1 VIKLKKF
8 PLEKQDGQ
16 KDCGPACLSMIIK
29 YYGGY
34 LSISKIRD
42 LVKTNRNG
50 TNAYDLLE
58 GANQIG
64 FTGYGLNYNLLDE
77 DNSFYL
83 PAIAHVIINFNQH
96 FLVVYEINRKKKTL
110 YVADPATGKKKMS
123 FEEFNKISTNKW
135 LILYPNRPI
144 VKEKRITFLD
154 FIKTIANKKQI
165 ILLTS
170 LSLLEIIISLIF
182 FTILKQML
190 ETNFSLLIFFI
201 IIIKYLIIYLKDNCI
216 LKYSLDYQNHWMEK
230 SFSNILSLPYAYY
243 RNRTT
248 GEMVSRINDIE
259 NMGQAISIISIIG
272 TNIILIIITSI
283 FLFKLNSI
291 LFLISLFFAFLYIIY
306 SVIFSSK
313 IKNSLE
319 LLKQDNSI
327 LNSYMTEAITGFES
341 VKGQN
346 LESNIISNFKSR
358 NKSFLNTL
366 KSYQKQKN
374 KIYHIRDLTNDF
386 SLILLFTVGIYL
398 ENNNLLTYSNF
409 ILFYTLFNF
418 FLDPFKNLIEIKYL
432 LDEQKISFKRI
443 MELNTKEEEKEKIES
458 GIIRFKNTTLEKNNW
473 NLKNINLSIYPKDKI
488 MIIGHSGSGKSTLL
502 KHIKQYY
509 QTNNIYINNQPLK
522 NVSLKEQITYISQ
535 NEILFTDTLYNNITM
550 GSNIDNKTL
559 NKIIKICR
567 LNSIIKR
574 NPLGIM
580 MLIEENGFNLSGGE
594 KQRIILARAL
604 SQNKNYLFIDEGL
617 GEVDTNLER
626 KILKDLFKYYQDKT
640 ILFVTHRLDNMDLFS
655 KVIKFD
661 KEVELIKKEE

>member
-1 VIKLKKF
+1 
-8 PLEKQDGQ
+8 
-16 KDCGPACLSMIIK
+16 
-29 YYGGY
+29 
-34 LSISKIRD
+34 
-42 LVKTNRNG
+42 
-50 TNAYDLLE
+50 
-58 GANQIG
+58 
-64 FTGYGLNYNLLDE
+64 
-77 DNSFYL
+77 
-83 PAIAHVIINFNQH
+83 
-96 FLVVYEINRKKKTL
+96 
-110 YVADPATGKKKMS
+110 
-123 FEEFNKISTNKW
+123 
-135 LILYPNRPI
+135 
-144 VKEKRITFLD
+144 
-154 FIKTIANKKQI
+154 
-165 ILLTS
+165 
-170 LSLLEIIISLIF
+170 
-182 FTILKQML
+182 
-190 ETNFSLLIFFI
+190 
-201 IIIKYLIIYLKDNCI
+201 
-216 LKYSLDYQNHWMEK
+216 
-230 SFSNILSLPYAYY
+230 
-243 RNRTT
+243 
-248 GEMVSRINDIE
+248 
-259 NMGQAISIISIIG
+259 
-272 TNIILIIITSI
+272 
-283 FLFKLNSI
+283 
-291 LFLISLFFAFLYIIY
+291 
-306 SVIFSSK
+306 
-313 IKNSLE
+313 
-319 LLKQDNSI
+319 
-327 LNSYMTEAITGFES
+327 MTEAITGFES

-366 KSYQKQKN
+366 RNYQKQKN

-580 MLIEENGFNLSGGE
+580 MLIEENGFNLSGGD